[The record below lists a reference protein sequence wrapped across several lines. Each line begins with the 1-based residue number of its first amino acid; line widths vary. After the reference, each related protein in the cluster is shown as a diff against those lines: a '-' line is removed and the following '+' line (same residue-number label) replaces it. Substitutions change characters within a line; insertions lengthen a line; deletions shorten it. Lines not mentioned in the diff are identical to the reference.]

1 MTLSP
6 RLIFISC
13 AFLACVNGAFAAG
26 EYQQTKDTKTK
37 IWNGSPKAGE
47 TSSWSGD
54 RDKENYATGYGDLT
68 MYTANGKA
76 YALFYGN
83 MVRGKFE
90 GPVNLHTNG
99 RTVHAYFVAGDRV
112 TAWGYGAA
120 KSTMT
125 ASEAAA
131 VEKRRAEAE
140 KIAAARKKEE
150 IKPEPTPVKKTEIAD
165 KIKETPAPPN
175 ERAAKG
181 TETYHAVTTP
191 EPSLATKDRT
201 KPTPPELKSVT
212 RAEPSPGGSPVR
224 AFIEPTPLPKIA
236 ESSRPP
242 VEETPVPA
250 ESPPAQEKIDN
261 ASKPSEAAREST
273 EKKEKR
279 DVSVNALV
287 GPPSS
292 LRSSDE
298 NSSARSNAASASSE
312 SERMTESDAVNL
324 ADAEARNEGYNLENY
339 ERPKADY
346 SAVKQKWILY
356 YDLKKSADLNPRAT
370 PLSVTVE
377 DKTKKVEIRK

>member
-1 MTLSP
+1 M
-6 RLIFISC
+6 FISC

-26 EYQQTKDTKTK
+26 EYQQTKDTKTT

-68 MYTANGKA
+68 IYNANGKA

-99 RTVHAYFVAGDRV
+99 RTVHAYFVDGNRV

-125 ASEAAA
+125 ASEAAV
-131 VEKRRAEAE
+131 VEKRRAESE
-140 KIAAARKKEE
+140 KTAAARKKEE
-150 IKPEPTPVKKTEIAD
+150 IKPGPSPVKKTEIAE

-175 ERAAKG
+175 ERAVKG
-181 TETYHAVTTP
+181 TETYHAVATP
-191 EPSLATKDRT
+191 EPSLATKDQT
-201 KPTPPELKSVT
+201 EPTPPELKSVT

-224 AFIEPTPLPKIA
+224 AFIEPTPLAKIA
-236 ESSRPP
+236 ESSPSA
-242 VEETPVPA
+242 VEETSVPA

-261 ASKPSEAAREST
+261 ASKPSEVAREST

-292 LRSSDE
+292 LRSTEE
-298 NSSARSNAASASSE
+298 NSSARSNDASASSE

-324 ADAEARNEGYNLENY
+324 ADTEARSEGYNLENY

-356 YDLKKSADLNPRAT
+356 YDLKKSAGLDPRAT